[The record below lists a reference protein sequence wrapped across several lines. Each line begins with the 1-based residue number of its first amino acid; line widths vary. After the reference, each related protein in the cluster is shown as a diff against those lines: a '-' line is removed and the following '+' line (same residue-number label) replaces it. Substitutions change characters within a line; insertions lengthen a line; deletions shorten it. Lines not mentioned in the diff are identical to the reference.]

1 MKFSLNKVK
10 QAQQFIELFKI
21 IKNMNS
27 YSTLCSR
34 ENDLFIQIMDDS
46 HISLFNVTIQKE
58 WFDSYES
65 DGETFSFMSNLIVRI
80 LQLYTPN
87 TNILFETTEDKLTI
101 TFEFT
106 NKTEKIF
113 ELPLVDIDKDLL
125 EPQQIEGSL
134 DFTLSA
140 KTFDKYI
147 SELMLFGDSAEI
159 ICVDDK
165 LFMKSE
171 GDEGKY
177 TLKLPYDILE
187 ELQIEEDLKLKTQVS
202 LKYLSYLTKS
212 NSVFKTMRFHI
223 RADSP
228 IYMDIEEP
236 NFRLEYFVAPKFRD
250 EEEENEDYSEYES
263 YENEIM

>member
-87 TNILFETTEDKLTI
+87 TNILFETTEDKLII

-147 SELMLFGDSAEI
+147 VMNLYIF
-159 ICVDDK
+159 
-165 LFMKSE
+165 
-171 GDEGKY
+171 
-177 TLKLPYDILE
+177 
-187 ELQIEEDLKLKTQVS
+187 
-202 LKYLSYLTKS
+202 
-212 NSVFKTMRFHI
+212 
-223 RADSP
+223 
-228 IYMDIEEP
+228 
-236 NFRLEYFVAPKFRD
+236 
-250 EEEENEDYSEYES
+250 
-263 YENEIM
+263 